1 MPSPLKSLK
10 ALLVD
15 DDENILHTLGMRL
28 EAQGAEVRTAADGV
42 EAVETAAAFRPDV
55 ILLDLKMPRMGGLAA
70 LREIRKLDF
79 PCQVVVLTA
88 HGTTANAVEAMR
100 EGAVDF
106 LEKPLDPDQLSVL
119 FQKVAA
125 RSAPKAPAS
134 VGPGPDGGGAV
145 EGGPGPTA
153 LSPDELRHEAER
165 QFIGD
170 APGVRRVRA
179 LLLQA
184 APTEAPILLA
194 GESGVGKEVVA
205 RTIHVLSAR
214 RNAPFVALNC
224 AAIPETLFESEVF
237 GHERGAFTGA
247 TAKRAGAFEVAHG
260 GTLFLDEVAE
270 MPPDLQVKFLRVLE
284 TGRFRL
290 LGGREEMEV
299 DVRVVAATNR
309 NLHEAIEEGRLRK
322 DLFYR
327 LNVFTIFLPPLRE
340 RLEDLQNLTDHFIK
354 MFNARYKKSVGGF
367 SAESWGLMRGYAWPG
382 NVRELRNVIE
392 RAVILCSGTEAGPE
406 HLPDELTRPPGDA
419 ENGESSARMV
429 SVPLGPLS
437 RVEERLIARALDET
451 KGKKPEAAR
460 ILGISLKTFY
470 NKLKKM
476 KEDPEKDA

>member
-1 MPSPLKSLK
+1 
-10 ALLVD
+10 
-15 DDENILHTLGMRL
+15 L
-28 EAQGAEVRTAADGV
+28 EAQGAEVRTAGDGV
-42 EAVETAAAFRPDV
+42 EAVETAAEFRPNV

-79 PCQVVVLTA
+79 SCQVVVLTA

-125 RSAPKAPAS
+125 RSAPKAPAPGGPGRAGGGAAEA
-134 VGPGPDGGGAV
+134 GPGPV
-145 EGGPGPTA
+145 S
-153 LSPDELRHEAER
+153 LSPEELRREAER
-165 QFIGD
+165 QFIGE

-205 RTIHVLSAR
+205 RTIHVLSTR

-299 DVRVVAATNR
+299 DVRIVAATNR
-309 NLHEAIEEGRLRK
+309 NLHEAIEEGRLRQ

-340 RLEDLQNLTDHFIK
+340 RLEDLQNLADHFIK
-354 MFNARYKKSVGGF
+354 MFNARYEKSVGGF
-367 SAESWGLMRGYAWPG
+367 SPESWGLMRAYPWPG
-382 NVRELRNVIE
+382 NVRELR
-392 RAVILCSGTEAGPE
+392 
-406 HLPDELTRPPGDA
+406 
-419 ENGESSARMV
+419 
-429 SVPLGPLS
+429 
-437 RVEERLIARALDET
+437 
-451 KGKKPEAAR
+451 
-460 ILGISLKTFY
+460 
-470 NKLKKM
+470 
-476 KEDPEKDA
+476 